1 MPAITETRPT
11 LTRGDEGWFVNN
23 AQNVLKI
30 LGYYKEEV
38 TSTFDIITEHAVKS
52 FQADWKLRIDGV
64 VGPETWAA
72 LDKALIGEPPPNGPG
87 GFVGWIQEHKLLSVA
102 IVGGI
107 IGGLYLV
114 FRKK

>member
-1 MPAITETRPT
+1 MPATTETRPT

-23 AQNVLKI
+23 LQNLLLI
-30 LGYYKEEV
+30 LGYYTEEV
-38 TSTFDIITEHAVKS
+38 TSNFDILTEHAVKS
-52 FQADWKLRIDGV
+52 FQADWHLRIDGV

-72 LDKALIGEPPPNGPG
+72 LDKASIGELPNGPG
-87 GFVGWIQEHKLLSVA
+87 GFLNWIKDHPVASVA
-102 IVGGI
+102 IAGAI

>member
-1 MPAITETRPT
+1 MPVTTETRPT

-23 AQNVLKI
+23 AQNLLKI

-64 VGPETWAA
+64 VDPETWAA
-72 LDKALIGEPPPNGPG
+72 LDKALIGGLPPNGPV
-87 GFVGWIQEHKLLSVA
+87 GFVGWIQEHKLLSTL
-102 IVGGI
+102 IVGSI

>member
-1 MPAITETRPT
+1 MPVITETRPT

-23 AQNVLKI
+23 LQNLLKI
-30 LGYYKEEV
+30 LGYYQEEV
-38 TSTFDIITEHAVKS
+38 TSNFDIITEHAVKS

-64 VGPETWAA
+64 VGLETWAA
-72 LDKALIGEPPPNGPG
+72 LDKAVIGELPPNNRV
-87 GFVGWIQEHKLLSVA
+87 GFIGWIQEHKVA
-102 IVGGI
+102 SAVIAGVI

>member
-1 MPAITETRPT
+1 MPATTETRPT

-23 AQNVLKI
+23 LQNLLLI
-30 LGYYKEEV
+30 LGYYTEEV
-38 TSTFDIITEHAVKS
+38 TSNFDIITEHAVKS

-72 LDKALIGEPPPNGPG
+72 LDKAVIGELPPNGPG
-87 GFVGWIQEHKLLSVA
+87 GVVNWIKEHKVA
-102 IVGGI
+102 SIAIAGAI
-107 IGGLYLV
+107 AAGLYLV